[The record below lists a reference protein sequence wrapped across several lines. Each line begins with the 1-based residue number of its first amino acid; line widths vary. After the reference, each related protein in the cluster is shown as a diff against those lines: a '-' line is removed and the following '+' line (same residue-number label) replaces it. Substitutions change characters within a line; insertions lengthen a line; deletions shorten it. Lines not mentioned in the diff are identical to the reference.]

1 MTLAGLSAG
10 RIHSLSDRCEF
21 EIGVAARL
29 ALCPCIPAHWLEFA
43 VSSPILFVT
52 NDFGPRA
59 GGIETFIIGL
69 IQRRPYGQTIVYTS
83 FQKDSEQ
90 YDDDWLSNYGVRVIR
105 DRSKILLPT
114 PSVAIRLRS
123 IIKREGITT
132 AAFGAAAPLGLLS
145 ASMKGAGVIRTVALT
160 HGHEVWWAKVFP
172 FNLLL
177 RRIGSTVDVLTYLG
191 EFTRNA
197 ISKSLNDKAQ
207 HSMVKIAP
215 GIDVNHFI
223 PMDASILR
231 ETLGIGEKK
240 VIVSVGRLVHR
251 KGQDHLIEAMPEIL
265 DSVADAHLLLV
276 GEGPYRDHLHKLV
289 KQRNLE
295 GSVTFIGRIKY
306 KDLPMYLCAGDI
318 FAMPSR
324 SRLMGLEVEGLG
336 IVYLEASSCGLPVL
350 AGNSGGAPDAVVQN
364 ETGLVVNG
372 TENKQIAA
380 AAIELLTNVALSQK
394 MGIAGRQ
401 WIIENWRWEIWAKD
415 FEVLLNK

>member
-1 MTLAGLSAG
+1 MEL
-10 RIHSLSDRCEF
+10 
-21 EIGVAARL
+21 
-29 ALCPCIPAHWLEFA
+29 A
-43 VSSPILFVT
+43 VSSPVLFVT

-69 IQRRPYGQTIVYTS
+69 IERRPVGQTIVYTS
-83 FQKDSEQ
+83 AQPNSEQ
-90 YDDDWLSNYGVRVIR
+90 YDAEWLAQYGVRVIR

-114 PSVAIRLRS
+114 PRVAFHLKKIIR
-123 IIKREGITT
+123 KEGITT

-145 ASMKGAGVIRTVALT
+145 AGMKRAGVVRTVALT

-191 EFTRNA
+191 EFTRSA
-197 ISKSLNDKAQ
+197 ISKGLTAKAQ
-207 HSMVKIAP
+207 ASMVKIAP
-215 GIDVNHFI
+215 GIDVEHFI
-223 PMDASILR
+223 PTDATVLR
-231 ETLGIGEKK
+231 NSLGLSDKK

-265 DSVADAHLLLV
+265 KSIPQAHLLLV
-276 GEGPYRDHLHKLV
+276 GEGPYREHLQTLV
-289 KQRNLE
+289 KKHNLE
-295 GSVTFIGRIKY
+295 ASVTFIGRIQY
-306 KDLPMYLCAGDI
+306 KDLPTYICVGDI

-350 AGNSGGAPDAVVQN
+350 AGDSGGAPDALVQN

-372 TENKQIAA
+372 TDDQQIAT
-380 AAIELLTNVALSQK
+380 AAIKLLTNIELSKK
-394 MGIAGRQ
+394 MGRAGRQ
-401 WIIENWRWEIWAKD
+401 WIIDNWRWEIWSKD
-415 FEVLLNK
+415 FEKLLNK